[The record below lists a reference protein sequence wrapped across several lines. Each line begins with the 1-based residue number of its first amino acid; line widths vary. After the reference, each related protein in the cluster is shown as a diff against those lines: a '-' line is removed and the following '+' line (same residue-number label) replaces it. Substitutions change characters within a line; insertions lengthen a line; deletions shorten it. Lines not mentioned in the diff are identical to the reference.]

1 MNTTGIL
8 AYIAVAVLTQTALAY
23 YLFRRLLSQND
34 LSQQQERSERE
45 LRAQIQL
52 SEQTLRNDLNNQ
64 FAHLQQGLTAQLTQS
79 ASLQQKQIEQ
89 FSEQLEK
96 LRQSLQDNAN
106 QARGEQ
112 GLALQRL
119 TENLQQSLSTLT
131 ESNTQ
136 RLQEVRLTLEQ
147 KLQHIQKDNS
157 EKLEQM
163 RQTVDEK
170 LHATLEQRLGQSFK
184 LVSERLE
191 QVHRGLGEMQQ
202 LATGVGDLKKVLM
215 NVKTRGVWG
224 EMQLAALLEQ
234 ILTPEQYA
242 KNVETIPGSGARV
255 EFALRLPGKNSTDQ
269 TLWLPIDAKFPK
281 EQHERLMDAVDKG
294 DSESFIQAGKELE
307 KAVRLQA
314 KTIAE
319 KYLSPP
325 LTTDF
330 AILFLATESLYA
342 EVLKRPGLA
351 DELQHLHRV
360 CLAGPATLAALLNSL
375 QMGFRTLA
383 LEQRSIEVWSILGAV
398 KTEFTKFGDVLAK
411 TRSTLENA
419 AKNIE
424 QAETR
429 SRAMS
434 RKLKSVEA
442 LPVAEA
448 AQLIG
453 PEIAL

>member
-1 MNTTGIL
+1 M
-8 AYIAVAVLTQTALAY
+8 
-23 YLFRRLLSQND
+23 
-34 LSQQQERSERE
+34 
-45 LRAQIQL
+45 
-52 SEQTLRNDLNNQ
+52 
-64 FAHLQQGLTAQLTQS
+64 
-79 ASLQQKQIEQ
+79 
-89 FSEQLEK
+89 
-96 LRQSLQDNAN
+96 
-106 QARGEQ
+106 
-112 GLALQRL
+112 
-119 TENLQQSLSTLT
+119 
-131 ESNTQ
+131 
-136 RLQEVRLTLEQ
+136 
-147 KLQHIQKDNS
+147 
-157 EKLEQM
+157 
-163 RQTVDEK
+163 
-170 LHATLEQRLGQSFK
+170 
-184 LVSERLE
+184 
-191 QVHRGLGEMQQ
+191 
-202 LATGVGDLKKVLM
+202 GDLKKVLM
-215 NVKTRGVWG
+215 YVKTRGVWG

>member
-184 LVSERLE
+184 LVS
-191 QVHRGLGEMQQ
+191 
-202 LATGVGDLKKVLM
+202 
-215 NVKTRGVWG
+215 
-224 EMQLAALLEQ
+224 
-234 ILTPEQYA
+234 
-242 KNVETIPGSGARV
+242 
-255 EFALRLPGKNSTDQ
+255 
-269 TLWLPIDAKFPK
+269 
-281 EQHERLMDAVDKG
+281 
-294 DSESFIQAGKELE
+294 
-307 KAVRLQA
+307 
-314 KTIAE
+314 
-319 KYLSPP
+319 
-325 LTTDF
+325 
-330 AILFLATESLYA
+330 
-342 EVLKRPGLA
+342 
-351 DELQHLHRV
+351 
-360 CLAGPATLAALLNSL
+360 
-375 QMGFRTLA
+375 
-383 LEQRSIEVWSILGAV
+383 
-398 KTEFTKFGDVLAK
+398 
-411 TRSTLENA
+411 
-419 AKNIE
+419 
-424 QAETR
+424 
-429 SRAMS
+429 
-434 RKLKSVEA
+434 
-442 LPVAEA
+442 
-448 AQLIG
+448 
-453 PEIAL
+453 